1 MVCGSL
7 NLFTCS
13 KQIMITRFL
22 YKDNALYD
30 KDKEQLITKLVEEV
44 SKRISLPDEVE
55 IEMLNL
61 GHSSYGQ
68 TVIDPKFRK
77 RIKIN
82 ATLGLREIIFPVV
95 HELAHLHQIHEG
107 KLMARRDGSIIW
119 EGTLY
124 NLKDPENM
132 SYKEYRNLPWEQD
145 ADHKQKHLLRE
156 ILGR

>member
-1 MVCGSL
+1 M
-7 NLFTCS
+7 T
-13 KQIMITRFL
+13 TRFL
-22 YKDNALYD
+22 YKDSNLYD
-30 KDKEQLITKLVEEV
+30 KTKEQVIIRIVEEV
-44 SKRISLPDEVE
+44 RKHLTLPDEVE
-55 IEMLNL
+55 VEMLNL
-61 GHSSYGQ
+61 GPSSYGQ
-68 TVIDPKFRK
+68 TVIDSKFRK
-77 RIKIN
+77 RIRVN
-82 ATLGLREIIFPVV
+82 ATLNLREIIFPVV

>member
-1 MVCGSL
+1 M
-7 NLFTCS
+7 T
-13 KQIMITRFL
+13 TRFL
-22 YKDNALYD
+22 YKDSNLYD
-30 KDKEQLITKLVEEV
+30 KNKEQLIIRIVEEV
-44 SKRISLPDEVE
+44 GKHLTLPDEVE
-55 IEMLNL
+55 VEMLNL
-61 GHSSYGQ
+61 GPSSYGQ
-68 TVIDPKFRK
+68 TIIDPKFKK
-77 RIKIN
+77 RIRVN
-82 ATLGLREIIFPVV
+82 AILDLREIIFPVV